1 MCYIQRVFCCIFSE
15 KNNVSLPFQDD
26 ESEESSSEEDDDDDD
41 DEDETTLDESEAA
54 ETSDGQFRGSVR
66 NGQALSIKDGL
77 NYRSNTA
84 AFKTDDETDTE
95 RAVRNA
101 PDSAVIV
108 FSGNDSDGPGK
119 AAEFLIAQTK
129 QKFLGNESFH
139 LLHNATP
146 A

>member
-1 MCYIQRVFCCIFSE
+1 MTFC
-15 KNNVSLPFQDD
+15 VVQDD
-26 ESEESSSEEDDDDDD
+26 ESEESSSEEDDDD
-41 DEDETTLDESEAA
+41 EEEEGEGETTLDESA
-54 ETSDGQFRGSVR
+54 SDSQFSRSQVR
-66 NGQALSIKDGL
+66 NGQALNIKDGL

-84 AFKTDDETDTE
+84 FKTDDETDTE
-95 RAVRNA
+95 KASSVRHVA
-101 PDSAVIV
+101 DAQDPTGVIV